1 MGFASGK
8 SLTYAFNFFD
18 HIERDSEEDRLI
30 LASII
35 QAADEIP
42 VVKQMLMHEGDVD
55 SDWDEIAIEPHEG
68 DVLLNETLGGS
79 MGIVTP
85 RAFWNSKESE
95 LLMVVHYGGALCGWP
110 GIAHGGCTATVLLEG
125 MGRALNALRGAR
137 HNVELPEPDHLG
149 LTYLKPV
156 KAVSLYL
163 LKAKLKISSSERSLW
178 TETGI
183 GAEKDLAEKVQQE
196 RSGTLAQLNK
206 KYDIDCVLESLDGV
220 PCMKAKG
227 VWDLI

>member
-35 QAADEIP
+35 QEADEIP

-55 SDWDEIAIEPHEG
+55 SDWDEISIEPHDG
-68 DVLLNETLGGS
+68 DVLLNEALGGS

-85 RAFWNSKESE
+85 RAFWNRKENE
-95 LLMVVHYGGALCGWP
+95 LWMVVHYGGALCGWP
-110 GIAHGGCTATVLLEG
+110 GIAHGGCTAAVLLEG
-125 MGRALNALRGAR
+125 MGRAVNALSGAR
-137 HNVELPEPDHLG
+137 HNVELPEPEHLG

-156 KAVSLYL
+156 KAVSFYL
-163 LKAKLKISSSERSLW
+163 LKAKLKKSSSEPSLLADS
-178 TETGI
+178 GI

-196 RSGTLAQLNK
+196 RNGTMARLNN

-220 PCMKAKG
+220 QCMKAKG